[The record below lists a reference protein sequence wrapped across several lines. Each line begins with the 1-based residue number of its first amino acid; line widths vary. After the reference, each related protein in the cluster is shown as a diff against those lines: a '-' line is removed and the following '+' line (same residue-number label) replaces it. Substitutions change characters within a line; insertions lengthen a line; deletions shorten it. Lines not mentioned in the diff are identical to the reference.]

1 MEDLIYGRMRNW
13 IPRMYC
19 DQWQSRF
26 KWWTHFLVT
35 HYAPI
40 MHNCVPICY
49 TFILVILFGTLLGLI
64 LITRFAVFIVRRIKD
79 NQQIVTPSWATN
91 KQRVGT
97 DRNKIAPITEDPD
110 VFTPNT
116 VSNGRRL
123 SRIIRSIVGPSEST
137 GRTAIVMASV
147 GIALS
152 FLTLPLTH
160 WYIHSKFQNF

>member
-1 MEDLIYGRMRNW
+1 M
-13 IPRMYC
+13 
-19 DQWQSRF
+19 
-26 KWWTHFLVT
+26 VT

-40 MHNCVPICY
+40 VHNCVTICY
-49 TFILVILFGTLLGLI
+49 MFILVILFGTLLGFI

-79 NQQIVTPSWATN
+79 NQQIETSSWATV

-97 DRNKIAPITEDPD
+97 DRNKIAPITEDPN
-110 VFTPNT
+110 VSTPNI

-123 SRIIRSIVGPSEST
+123 SRFIRSIVGPSEST